1 MSVFHSELAAAI
13 GRASGTPF
21 DVRSTHAVHG
31 GDICQ
36 AFTLSDGTRS
46 FFVKTQSAP
55 RPPAGRVSGGVPL
68 AGAAPRPPAGRVS
81 GGVPL
86 AGAASRLDLFEAEAA
101 GLAELAAAHAVR
113 VPQVMCHGVAAG
125 MAYLVLEDLPLR
137 AHGDAAQLGRQ
148 LAQQH
153 RVGAPRFGGTRDNW
167 IGATPQPNAWRDDW
181 VDFWREQRLG
191 FQLRLAAENGHGGA
205 LQRDGET
212 LMARL
217 DEFFSDYRPVPSL
230 LHGDL
235 WGGNHGFLDAG
246 VPVIFDPAVYFGDRE
261 CDLAM
266 SELFGGFAPD
276 FYAAYRE
283 AWPLDAG
290 YAVRKTLYNLYHVL
304 NHANLF
310 GGGYAAQAQRI
321 LAQLLA
327 QLR

>member
-1 MSVFHSELAAAI
+1 MSAFERELATAI
-13 GRASGTPF
+13 GRATGEAFVPRVT
-21 DVRSTHAVHG
+21 RAMRG
-31 GDICQ
+31 GDICE
-36 AFTLSDGTRS
+36 AFTLSDGTRA
-46 FFVKTQSAP
+46 FFAKTQP
-55 RPPAGRVSGGVPL
+55 
-68 AGAAPRPPAGRVS
+68 
-81 GGVPL
+81 
-86 AGAASRLDLFEAEAA
+86 ASRLDLFEAEAA

-113 VPQVMCHGVAAG
+113 VPQALCHGVAAG
-125 MAYLVLEDLPLR
+125 QAYLVLEYLPLQP
-137 AHGDAAQLGRQ
+137 HGDAAQLGRQ

-153 RVGAPRFGGTRDNW
+153 RVGAPRFGWARDNW

-181 VDFWREQRLG
+181 IDFWRAQRLG

-217 DEFFSDYRPVPSL
+217 DEFFSGYHPAPSL

-235 WGGNHGFLDAG
+235 WGGNHGYLADG
-246 VPVIFDPAVYFGDRE
+246 TYDLSCPLGHGKSEYPCGMPVIFDPAAYFGDRE

-283 AWPLDAG
+283 AWPLDVG
-290 YAVRKTLYNLYHVL
+290 YAVRKTLYNLYHIL

-310 GGGYAAQAQRI
+310 GGGYAAQAQRM

-327 QLR
+327 ELR